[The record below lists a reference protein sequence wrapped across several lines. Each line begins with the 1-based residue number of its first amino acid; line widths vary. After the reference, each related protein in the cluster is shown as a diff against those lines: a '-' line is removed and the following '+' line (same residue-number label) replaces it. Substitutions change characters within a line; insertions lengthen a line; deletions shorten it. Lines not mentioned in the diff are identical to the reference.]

1 MCVGVDLVCFGGQ
14 MQDATGCKWLM
25 QVGGDGELGQD
36 EKCGWTEGPVLR
48 RERRWDLKEK

>member
-14 MQDATGCKWLM
+14 MQDATGRKWLM